1 MAAAVAEAEAAGIA
15 RLVTMGTDLTT
26 SEGALALAATHPAV
40 YAAVGHHPL
49 NQSGPDLQQL
59 RRLAEHPKVVAI
71 GEVGLDHADEH
82 RGPHDLQ
89 ETWFHAMCELAL
101 SLDLPVCV
109 HTRDCTDDVYRVLC
123 DHPGVRGVMH
133 YFNLEQ
139 AWAERFLDLG
149 LYISFSGL
157 VTRASRDDLRLVA
170 AAVPLNR
177 LLLETDAPWGTPRG
191 RSGPMRPAW
200 LADTAAMVA
209 GVRGLPLAELAEVES
224 RNARALFTR
233 LE

>member
-1 MAAAVAEAEAAGIA
+1 MV
-15 RLVTMGTDLTT
+15 RLITMGTDAAT
-26 SEGALALAATHPAV
+26 SEGAVALASAHPAV
-40 YAAVGHHPL
+40 FAAIGHHPL
-49 NQSGPDLQQL
+49 NRSAPDLHHL
-59 RRLAEHPKVVAI
+59 RRLAGEPKVVAI
-71 GEVGLDHADEH
+71 GEVGLDHADEQ

-89 ETWFHAMCELAL
+89 ETWFHSMCELAL
-101 SLDLPVCV
+101 AADLPVCV
-109 HTRDCTDDVYRVLC
+109 HTRDSTDDVYRVLS

-139 AWAERFLDLG
+139 EWADRFLELG

-157 VTRASRDDLRLVA
+157 VTRASRDDLRAVA
-170 AAVPLNR
+170 ARLPLDR

-200 LADTAAMVA
+200 LADTAGVVA
-209 GVRGLPLAELAEVES
+209 GLRGLSPGELAEVEA

-233 LE
+233 LG